1 MFLPPEHFL
10 PFGNLPA
17 DKYLRPHPAW
27 RDDDEVVVK
36 PAASCTIRFHNSGI
50 VRFHNVVV
58 YDTEP
63 RPWPN
68 PKTGCG
74 GTPPFFHRVGSR
86 GDCTSPRDI
95 YSHGKKKMRI
105 ASEFL
110 VVCAFC
116 VENALFLSSCCFK
129 KTKNVSQQKWPFCS
143 PCPQPVVRAE
153 SLTLRTAKFGSDP
166 AGGPLQRTL
175 AWKRRGFVF
184 LELCAAY
191 LLWGQER
198 GQGQQGGAQ
207 QPRARGSQVGV
218 RGPAR

>member
-1 MFLPPEHFL
+1 M
-10 PFGNLPA
+10 
-17 DKYLRPHPAW
+17 
-27 RDDDEVVVK
+27 
-36 PAASCTIRFHNSGI
+36 
-50 VRFHNVVV
+50 

-74 GTPPFFHRVGSR
+74 GTPPFFSSSGFSR
-86 GDCTSPRDI
+86 EALHLTTRYLLSWQQ
-95 YSHGKKKMRI
+95 KKYI
-105 ASEFL
+105 SLF
-110 VVCAFC
+110 AFC

-129 KTKNVSQQKWPFCS
+129 KTKNVSQQKWPFFS
-143 PCPQPVVRAE
+143 PCPQRLLCVMIA
-153 SLTLRTAKFGSDP
+153 LTLRTAKFGSDP

-198 GQGQQGGAQ
+198 GQGQQGGTATKGKGQ
-207 QPRARGSQVGV
+207 SGGCAR
-218 RGPAR
+218 